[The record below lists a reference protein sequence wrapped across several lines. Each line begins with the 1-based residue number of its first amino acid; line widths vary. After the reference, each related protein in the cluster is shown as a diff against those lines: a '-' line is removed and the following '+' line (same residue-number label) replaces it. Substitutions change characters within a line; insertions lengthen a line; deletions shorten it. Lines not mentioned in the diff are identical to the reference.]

1 MVRGDSTS
9 RMLYDNVL
17 VSLSKDTPIEIIVE
31 GGCRHLSEN
40 GELLLVFVIEIP
52 SQLPYIYA
60 DTQVS
65 GAKDL
70 LDRGL
75 QIAIKR
81 NIKVSPLI
89 ISTRDF
95 VSAIAE
101 TAVTYKSQLIVLGK
115 RRRTLLE
122 KVFLSDISVKLKKK
136 TGIDVIVSIN

>member
-1 MVRGDSTS
+1 
-9 RMLYDNVL
+9 
-17 VSLSKDTPIEIIVE
+17 
-31 GGCRHLSEN
+31 
-40 GELLLVFVIEIP
+40 LVFVIEIP